1 QQIKAIQK
9 NKMPSTAPSPF
20 PDNQI
25 RRPLSGRKPLQPK
38 NTLATPV
45 PSNSNK
51 PEKWIEISV
60 TQNSNKEN
68 LHPDFSIPKKATNP
82 ISCIQDEPFDSS
94 LAEELSA
101 IREKLE
107 RLKGDKEKTEKM
119 LKERNLMLDLQMKEL
134 LNRGEMQ
141 KQLELEVDRLF
152 RLNELRLS
160 CTQKISPIR
169 TLREKIEEKKI
180 KGDHL
185 KELNYDEE
193 DEIMTDSSSDKDSN
207 A

>member
-1 QQIKAIQK
+1 
-9 NKMPSTAPSPF
+9 MPSTAPSPF

-25 RRPLSGRKPLQPK
+25 HRPIFGRKPLQPK
-38 NTLATPV
+38 NTPATPLTTN
-45 PSNSNK
+45 PNK
-51 PEKWIEISV
+51 PEKLIEIAV

-68 LHPDFSIPKKATNP
+68 VHPDFSTPKKATNP
-82 ISCIQDEPFDSS
+82 IICIQEEQFDSS

-107 RLKGDKEKTEKM
+107 RLKSDKEKTEKM
-119 LKERNLMLDLQMKEL
+119 LKERDLMLDLQMKEL
-134 LNRGEMQ
+134 LNRGELQ

-193 DEIMTDSSSDKDSN
+193 DEIMTDSSSDKDLN

>member
-1 QQIKAIQK
+1 MSSA
-9 NKMPSTAPSPF
+9 APSSF

-25 RRPLSGRKPLQPK
+25 RRPKIGRKPLQPK
-38 NTLATPV
+38 NTPDTPV
-45 PSNSNK
+45 TTNPNK

-68 LHPDFSIPKKATNP
+68 LHPDFSTPKKAINP
-82 ISCIQDEPFDSS
+82 ISCIQAESFDSS

-101 IREKLE
+101 IREKIE
-107 RLKGDKEKTEKM
+107 RMKSDGEKTEKM
-119 LKERNLMLDLQMKEL
+119 LKERDLILDLQMKEL
-134 LNRGEMQ
+134 LNRGEQQ

-152 RLNELRLS
+152 RLKELKLS
-160 CTQKISPIR
+160 CMQKISPIR

-193 DEIMTDSSSDKDSN
+193 DEIMTDSSSDKDPS